1 MQVFALLF
9 LLAVNVTAVSA
20 KALAIAVVI
29 YPLLQGI
36 KKLFPALTGG
46 YALALNLALAVLG
59 FVVTVPSAQ
68 LVSVDTLV
76 GLITA
81 VSAAAGI
88 HGTVKSLSTP
98 Q

>member
-1 MQVFALLF
+1 MHAFFLLF
-9 LLAVNVTAVSA
+9 LLAVNVSVVSV
-20 KALAIAVVI
+20 KALAIAAAI
-29 YPLLQGI
+29 YPLLQLA
-36 KKLFPALTGG
+36 KKLFPALGG
-46 YALALNLALAVLG
+46 PWAIALNIALAALG

-88 HGTVKSLSTP
+88 HGTVKSLSN